1 MGILES
7 YNRVA
12 GEVQSQA
19 ELISQIRAALA
30 EKAAGGGMELPDI
43 AEADLG
49 AASDLAANKQL
60 IDADGNIVTG
70 ALIEVP
76 AGGAVFGLYDHE
88 MGGTKGD
95 TKFNAAATW
104 KNDALKDGL
113 IIRYGARLGFRGFPT
128 ALLGD
133 AELSD
138 VAKGKTFTSAAG
150 YLVEGTMEAAAG
162 GGLAV
167 KKGNTSSPT
176 IETGLSSIDY
186 FVLMADTF
194 SVAGLVQLLYRKP
207 NNAVSYILC
216 TSYTYNST
224 KTELNHASMASSTL
238 LTIDGGK
245 VTWNGTGTSAFMS
258 GASYMWLAFGTE

>member
-43 AEADLG
+43 DDSDLG

-104 KNDALKDGL
+104 RND
-113 IIRYGARLGFRGFPT
+113 
-128 ALLGD
+128 
-133 AELSD
+133 
-138 VAKGKTFTSAAG
+138 
-150 YLVEGTMEAAAG
+150 
-162 GGLAV
+162 
-167 KKGNTSSPT
+167 
-176 IETGLSSIDY
+176 
-186 FVLMADTF
+186 
-194 SVAGLVQLLYRKP
+194 
-207 NNAVSYILC
+207 
-216 TSYTYNST
+216 
-224 KTELNHASMASSTL
+224 
-238 LTIDGGK
+238 
-245 VTWNGTGTSAFMS
+245 
-258 GASYMWLAFGTE
+258 